1 MIEKAQG
8 REGIIQPPFLSL
20 PPPSEVW
27 CIWPV
32 IYRLYGKYSPVQQRA
47 LIQELYLSHRD
58 VFHISQDERERESE
72 RFTITFSDRDNSPSV
87 SQTHYGTI
95 SLEYKCHKWTQSWSF
110 KRNLVLRESTVI
122 SCTSPQCRQNKENKT
137 EDKIHWYTISFHS
150 FELIYFIKNITI

>member
-1 MIEKAQG
+1 MIEKARG

-58 VFHISQDERERESE
+58 VFHISQDERESE

-95 SLEYKCHKWTQSWSF
+95 SLEYKCQNELNYDHSKETLFSEKALSF
-110 KRNLVLRESTVI
+110 PAHHNSAD
-122 SCTSPQCRQNKENKT
+122 KT
-137 EDKIHWYTISFHS
+137 EKIKLKIKYTDIFN
-150 FELIYFIKNITI
+150 FNI